1 MTKKKNSNKRE
12 TFVFIW
18 RIIVTILS
26 AIGTAFGV
34 EQL

>member
-1 MTKKKNSNKRE
+1 MTRKEK
-12 TFVFIW
+12 FVTIW

>member
-1 MTKKKNSNKRE
+1 MTKKEK
-12 TFVFIW
+12 FVRIW

-26 AIGTAFGV
+26 AIGTALGV